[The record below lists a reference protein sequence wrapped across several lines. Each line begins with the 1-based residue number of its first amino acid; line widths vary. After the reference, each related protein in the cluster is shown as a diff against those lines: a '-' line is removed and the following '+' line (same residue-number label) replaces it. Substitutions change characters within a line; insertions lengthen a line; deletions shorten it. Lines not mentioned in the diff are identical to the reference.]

1 MPEHLPRCKVC
12 LHREWKTVSPGTD
25 GGAADARMCAVL
37 LTHCPATFPYL
48 LLTMAGLKKNHT
60 THTRAQPPGTR
71 WPHPRRRTC
80 QPLSSLHLLALKL
93 LGFREKFASENM
105 APPHPVCVRKPG
117 REEEEIRAWSP
128 VSASTQVWE
137 QKCPKVGTRICSG
150 FCFFF
155 FFFFFGFVALGFDF
169 RASCLLPADGY
180 VWGF

>member
-1 MPEHLPRCKVC
+1 MLAC
-12 LHREWKTVSPGTD
+12 
-25 GGAADARMCAVL
+25 VL
-37 LTHCPATFPYL
+37 FCYL